1 MQAQKIKNGNK
12 IKFVYDWQK
21 IGRKGKGERKSKVY
35 QTGREETGMG
45 AEKKKY
51 VSMDK
56 RSKREQKEYYS
67 SMRCGWNGLNPA
79 TRTMPNGKAYRRK
92 KAKQEEQR
100 LSREFRGGSSAE
112 SFSLL
117 DV

>member
-51 VSMDK
+51 VSI
-56 RSKREQKEYYS
+56 R
-67 SMRCGWNGLNPA
+67 
-79 TRTMPNGKAYRRK
+79 
-92 KAKQEEQR
+92 
-100 LSREFRGGSSAE
+100 
-112 SFSLL
+112 
-117 DV
+117 